1 MRRLKAGAAQ
11 MQRTRRRS
19 RRRSRSSQER
29 SASAAHGIPPDTV
42 SHPAPYPTRHG
53 TRRLPGPVSHPAR
66 YPTRSGGSSSPR
78 RLCCCR
84 WYARWHA
91 AWVCIADA
99 PAVVGLGKA
108 VNVFVA
114 LPLGETK
121 GTKSRTEGTN
131 NRTKGTNNQTKVFVA
146 SHQSELRVVAHATFL
161 LALQQKRSL
170 GGKKIPRGMASHVAW
185 YPTSHGI
192 LRGMVSQRNTV
203 SCDIYPARHGIQCT

>member
-1 MRRLKAGAAQ
+1 MRRLKASAAQ
-11 MQRTRRRS
+11 MQRADVRAGGADRVKNAAQVRR
-19 RRRSRSSQER
+19 
-29 SASAAHGIPPDTV
+29 TV
-42 SHPAPYPTRHG
+42 SHPTRYPTRHRIPPG
-53 TRRLPGPVSHPAR
+53 TVPSGYPAR

-78 RLCCCR
+78 RLCRCR

-121 GTKSRTEGTN
+121 GTKSRT
-131 NRTKGTNNQTKVFVA
+131 KGTNNQTKGTKNWTKVFVA

-161 LALQQKRSL
+161 LALQKRGL
-170 GGKKIPRGMASHVAW
+170 GGKKSHVAW
-185 YPTSHGI
+185 YPTWHGI
-192 LRGMVSQRNTV
+192 SRGMVS
-203 SCDIYPARHGIQCT
+203 CAAW